1 MYKST
6 EISIPV
12 KVDQKFDLCPFLTSP
27 SNIAGPRRHSSTR
40 PCRPS
45 SYYPVEVMRDDGREK
60 EKHSS
65 SVLIR
70 HDQLRRRVHT
80 DAESPPRQEMC
91 VSSPSDTNRGTPSL
105 LFLSWVRQQV
115 WTQPHTSVITPAPE
129 APPTGSSDESASLHI
144 RKINPASRAFS
155 GHAPWPK
162 AL

>member
-27 SNIAGPRRHSSTR
+27 SNIAGPRRHSSTC

-80 DAESPPRQEMC
+80 DTESPPRQEN
-91 VSSPSDTNRGTPSL
+91 VR
-105 LFLSWVRQQV
+105 FLAVRHKPRNAV
-115 WTQPHTSVITPAPE
+115 VAFLVLSASAGVNAATHLTPAPE

-155 GHAPWPK
+155 GHAP
-162 AL
+162 

>member
-1 MYKST
+1 MTCMSMYKST

-80 DAESPPRQEMC
+80 DAESPPRQEN
-91 VSSPSDTNRGTPSL
+91 VR
-105 LFLSWVRQQV
+105 FLAVRHKLRNAV
-115 WTQPHTSVITPAPE
+115 VAFLVLSASAGVNAATHLTPAPE

-155 GHAPWPK
+155 GHAP
-162 AL
+162 

>member
-1 MYKST
+1 MSMYKST

-105 LFLSWVRQQV
+105 LFLS
-115 WTQPHTSVITPAPE
+115 
-129 APPTGSSDESASLHI
+129 
-144 RKINPASRAFS
+144 
-155 GHAPWPK
+155 
-162 AL
+162 